1 MNQDDKFWVN
11 LIFIGFTILA
21 GYLFLH
27 LFTNEAPSGQF
38 VSNPVQV
45 VDDEGD
51 QLYLTLLVSVDNGDS
66 KPTYD
71 VVGIISNTGKVKET
85 YSDGNYFGQKCYFS
99 YKDADY
105 ETVLHVKDLQI
116 SLIDRLK
123 GEKLSIILRLLF
135 LVFMIALTTYNF
147 ITNKN
152 PRK

>member
-11 LIFIGFTILA
+11 LIFIGFTIFA

-45 VDDEGD
+45 IDDEGD

-99 YKDADY
+99 YKDTDY

-147 ITNKN
+147 IANKN